1 MCSILPPVWWP
12 YIAATKS
19 DMLTLPPPLIGLINH
34 LLMQSDWA
42 RQRLQPFAGRVAQFD
57 MPPFEGAFA
66 ITAEGN
72 IVAPSAETYQ
82 ADVTIR
88 LPALS
93 PLLLLQGI
101 DTLMRSVRLEGGI
114 DFAEALGFVLRNL
127 RWDAEEDLSRVV
139 GDIAAH
145 RLVNGAREFA
155 GWQQQ
160 ATKNLAENFAE
171 YFTEEQPLITGRA
184 AIADF
189 STAVE
194 TLRDDLARL
203 EKRIQRLA

>member
-1 MCSILPPVWWP
+1 MPP
-12 YIAATKS
+12 
-19 DMLTLPPPLIGLINH
+19 LPPPLLGFIKH
-34 LLMQSDWA
+34 LLAQSDWA
-42 RQRLQPFAGRVAQFD
+42 RRRLQPFAGRVAQFD

-66 ITAEGN
+66 ITPEGN
-72 IVAPSAETYQ
+72 IAAPDARVKS

-93 PLLLLQGI
+93 PLLLLQGMAS
-101 DTLMRSVRLEGGI
+101 LMRSVRLEGGI

-145 RLVNGAREFA
+145 RLVNGARKFA

-160 ATKNLAENFAE
+160 ATQNLAENFAE

-189 STAVE
+189 SAAVE

-203 EKRIQRLA
+203 EKRLQRLG

>member
-1 MCSILPPVWWP
+1 
-12 YIAATKS
+12 
-19 DMLTLPPPLIGLINH
+19 MLTLPPPLLGLINH
-34 LLMQSDWA
+34 LLAQSEWA
-42 RQRLQPFAGRVAQFD
+42 RQRLQPFAGCVAQFD
-57 MPPFEGAFA
+57 MPPFEGAF
-66 ITAEGN
+66 TVTTEGQ
-72 IVAPSAETYQ
+72 IAAPSAETYK
-82 ADVTIR
+82 ADVTIC

-145 RLVNGAREFA
+145 RLVNSARKFA

-160 ATKNLAENFAE
+160 AAQNLAENFAE
-171 YFTEEQPLITGRA
+171 YFTEEEPLIAGRA

-189 STAVE
+189 SAAVE

-203 EKRIQRLA
+203 EKRLQRLA